1 MPNTCVGT
9 NCSKVGFRVVY
20 GLRMGSTSSPQSY
33 YMDDLTDCPNSSA
46 SSCQEI
52 WGINTSEL
60 ADVSV
65 TFPRIQTSSDM
76 SSIVSDTVTLTD
88 KNGKTA
94 RYIASISRVSAF
106 EIGRAHV

>member
-1 MPNTCVGT
+1 
-9 NCSKVGFRVVY
+9 
-20 GLRMGSTSSPQSY
+20 MGSTSSPQSY
-33 YMDDLTDCPNSSA
+33 FMNDLADCPSSA

-76 SSIVSDTVTLTD
+76 SSVVSDTVILKD
-88 KNGKTA
+88 KNGRSKK
-94 RYIASISRVSAF
+94 I
-106 EIGRAHV
+106 